1 MVQALRETFQN
12 GAAAA
17 FEKLW
22 DRAKDG
28 DEPARQAL
36 RLYVAEAIDAHCF
49 DQLPVALQQFAR
61 NFLLNPNMP
70 WPAD

>member
-1 MVQALRETFQN
+1 MTKLPAVFVESVAGDLD
-12 GAAAA
+12 
-17 FEKLW
+17 KLW
-22 DRAKDG
+22 ARAKNG

-61 NFLLNPNMP
+61 DFLLNPNMP
-70 WPAD
+70 RLAD